1 MYDIYKDTPTAVKD
15 ESDLIDASAS
25 GKLYS
30 TCSDLLLFI
39 CGWDKLLSDDS
50 KVVFEKCFD
59 KTPKRIKEFIDEEN
73 EQMIE
78 KLLDLLRQI
87 HSQTLEGMKEQSK
100 WDKVKIYLNPFENN
114 IFNNVLFGR
123 FDYMRADLEANHSG
137 Q

>member
-1 MYDIYKDTPTAVKD
+1 M
-15 ESDLIDASAS
+15 
-25 GKLYS
+25 
-30 TCSDLLLFI
+30 
-39 CGWDKLLSDDS
+39 
-50 KVVFEKCFD
+50 
-59 KTPKRIKEFIDEEN
+59 EFIDEEN

-87 HSQTLEGMKEQSK
+87 HSQTHEGMKEQSK